1 MTVQSTVLDTVKLY
15 RSCCTATVFP
25 KFFTFLPS
33 IDNSV
38 KTCTRKPPNC
48 DHQKMLQVFISL
60 VTFTTV
66 SAGFIPGFGA
76 QSPVAPTRFSFGQA
90 FVGQWTVSR
99 RDSSMLEDHRD
110 SSDEMTSFATY
121 NILSEN
127 YTTALVGAYHET
139 DGEVGHLVRLEF
151 DDETLN
157 SGKFFTAGPKEE
169 EDEESNDSSPWLED
183 GDDDSLLFDFDFTNF
198 EGDTT
203 RTGMEVSSGIWR
215 SQTTKSGWYNF
226 IFYGPNTFVL
236 NVVPHDAE
244 GSAFIIRGVKVV
256 KEQPRVEQPWYTRM
270 MLPLSMFFV
279 FRRFF
284 GDGAAAPRAAAAAPA
299 AGAPAA
305 AATN

>member
-1 MTVQSTVLDTVKLY
+1 VTTK
-15 RSCCTATVFP
+15 
-25 KFFTFLPS
+25 
-33 IDNSV
+33 
-38 KTCTRKPPNC
+38 
-48 DHQKMLQVFISL
+48 KMLQVFVSL

-66 SAGFIPGFGA
+66 SAGFIPGFGTP
-76 QSPVAPTRFSFGQA
+76 SPVAPTRFSFGQA

-299 AGAPAA
+299 TGAAA